1 MPLTVRLDPRTER
14 ALNRLARR
22 RRQSR
27 SELVREALVRFEAD
41 AGGGDSGS
49 RPYDAWL
56 DVIGIVGL
64 GARDSTRSTGD
75 RFTAL
80 IAEKARARRAR

>member
-1 MPLTVRLDPRTER
+1 MPLTVRLDPKAER

-27 SELVREALVRFEAD
+27 SDVVREALVRFEAD
-41 AGGGDSGS
+41 ADGGVSGS

-56 DVIGIVGL
+56 DVVGIVSL
-64 GARDSTRSTGD
+64 GARDAAQTTGD